1 MTDGILT
8 GDNAASGRNGR
19 APKPTY
25 GNRAIWSWAF
35 YDFANSPFTTLVITF
50 VYATYFTQVIAPD
63 PITGTALWSRAITI
77 TALITAICSP
87 LLGALADRGGY
98 RKAFV
103 LAFSLVCILA
113 TAALYQVL
121 PGQVAAALVLVVIA
135 NLGYEFAT
143 VFYNA
148 FLPDISPPGRIG
160 RISGY
165 GWALGYAGG
174 LLALLLALVALVQP
188 EIPWFGFSTEAGE
201 NIRAT
206 NLLTAAWFA
215 LFTLPF
221 LLWVPE
227 DRSATSARGRVVG
240 DAVRQ
245 LRETFAEIRRYRQIV
260 RLLVARFFYNNGL
273 VTVIAFGGIYAAE
286 SFGFT
291 LQEVLIFGIA
301 LNVAAGAGALAMG
314 HLDDR
319 IGGKRTIVISL
330 IGLGLATVLAIMATD
345 KLWLWAAGVIIGI
358 FLGPNQAA
366 SRSLM
371 GRFVP
376 GEKENEFYGF
386 FAFSGKLTAFL
397 GPFLLG
403 VLTQWTGSQR
413 WGVSVVLVMFAVGL
427 LLLIPLDEQEGIARA
442 GRGGAT

>member
-1 MTDGILT
+1 MQ
-8 GDNAASGRNGR
+8 AKPEYGR
-19 APKPTY
+19 
-25 GNRAIWSWAF
+25 RAIWSWAL
-35 YDFANSPFTTLVITF
+35 YDFGNSAFTTLVITF
-50 VYATYFTQVIAPD
+50 VYATYFTQAIAPH
-63 PITGTALWSRAITI
+63 PITGTVLWSRAVTV

-103 LAFSLVCILA
+103 LLSTLVCVLA
-113 TAALYQVL
+113 TAGLYQVL
-121 PGQVAAALVLVVIA
+121 PGQVMAALVLVVIA
-135 NLGYEFAT
+135 NLGYEIAT

-165 GWALGYAGG
+165 GWALGYVGG

-188 EIPWFGFSTEAGE
+188 ATPWFGFSTEAGE

-215 LFTLPF
+215 VFALPF

-227 DRSATSARGRVVG
+227 DRSAVSGRGRVIG

-245 LRETFAEIRRYRQIV
+245 LRGTFSEIRRYRQIV

-291 LQEVLIFGIA
+291 LEEVLVFGIA

-314 HLDDR
+314 YLADR
-319 IGGKRTIVISL
+319 IGGKGTIIISL
-330 IGLGLATVLAIMATD
+330 VGLTVATVLAIVATD
-345 KLWLWAAGVIIGI
+345 KLLLWVTGVIIGI

-376 GEKENEFYGF
+376 KEKENEFFGF
-386 FAFSGKLTAFL
+386 FAFSGKLTAFV

-413 WGVSVVLVMFAVGL
+413 WGISVVLVLFAVGL
-427 LLLIPLDEQEGIARA
+427 VLMIPLDEQEGIARA
-442 GRGGAT
+442 ERG

>member
-1 MTDGILT
+1 M
-8 GDNAASGRNGR
+8 R
-19 APKPTY
+19 AKPAY
-25 GNRAIWSWAF
+25 GPRAIWSWAF
-35 YDFANSPFTTLVITF
+35 YDFGNSCFTTLVITF
-50 VYATYFTQVIAPD
+50 VYGTYFTQAIAPD
-63 PITGTALWSRAITI
+63 PITGTALWSRAIAA
-77 TALITAICSP
+77 TALITAVCSP

-103 LAFSLVCILA
+103 LGFSLICVLA
-113 TAALYQVL
+113 TAGLYPVL
-121 PGQVAAALVLVVIA
+121 PGQITAALVLVVIA

-148 FLPDISPPGRIG
+148 FLPDISPPRRIG

-165 GWALGYAGG
+165 GWALGYVGG

-188 EIPWFGFSTEAGE
+188 ATPWFGFSTEAGE

-227 DRSATSARGRVVG
+227 DRSAVSDRGRVVE
-240 DAVRQ
+240 DAVHQ
-245 LRETFAEIRRYRQIV
+245 LRGTFAEIRRYRQIV
-260 RLLVARFFYNNGL
+260 LLLVARFFYNNGL
-273 VTVIAFGGIYAAE
+273 VTVIAFGGIYAAQ

-291 LQEVLIFGIA
+291 LQEVLIFGIV

-314 HLDDR
+314 HLDDL
-319 IGGKRTIVISL
+319 IGGKRTILISVV
-330 IGLGLATVLAIMATD
+330 GLGLAAALAIAATD
-345 KLWLWAAGVIIGI
+345 KVWLWVAGVITGI
-358 FLGPNQAA
+358 FMGPNQAA

-376 GEKENEFYGF
+376 EDKENEFYGF
-386 FAFSGKLTAFL
+386 FAFSGKMTAPL
-397 GPFLLG
+397 GPLLLG
-403 VLTQWTGSQR
+403 LLTQWTGSQR
-413 WGVSVVLVMFAVGL
+413 WGVSVVLVLFAAGL
-427 LLLIPLDEQEGIARA
+427 MLLIPLDEREGIARA
-442 GRGGAT
+442 ERGGTS

>member
-1 MTDGILT
+1 MQ
-8 GDNAASGRNGR
+8 AKPEYGR
-19 APKPTY
+19 
-25 GNRAIWSWAF
+25 RAIWSWAL
-35 YDFANSPFTTLVITF
+35 YDFGNSAFTTLVITF
-50 VYATYFTQVIAPD
+50 VYATYFTQAIAPD
-63 PITGTALWSRAITI
+63 PITGTVLWSRAVTV

-103 LAFSLVCILA
+103 LLSTLVCVLA
-113 TAALYQVL
+113 TAGLYQVL
-121 PGQVAAALVLVVIA
+121 PGQVMAALVLVVIA
-135 NLGYEFAT
+135 NLGYEIAT

-165 GWALGYAGG
+165 GWALGYVGG

-188 EIPWFGFSTEAGE
+188 ATPWFGFSTEAGE

-215 LFTLPF
+215 VFALPF

-227 DRSATSARGRVVG
+227 DRSAVSGRGRVIG

-245 LRETFAEIRRYRQIV
+245 LRGTFSEIRRHRQIV

-291 LQEVLIFGIA
+291 LEEVLVFGIA

-314 HLDDR
+314 YLDDR
-319 IGGKRTIVISL
+319 IGGKRTIIISL
-330 IGLGLATVLAIMATD
+330 IGLTVATVLAIVATD
-345 KLWLWAAGVIIGI
+345 KLLLWVTGVIIGI

-376 GEKENEFYGF
+376 KEKENEFFGF
-386 FAFSGKLTAFL
+386 FAFSGKLTAFV

-413 WGVSVVLVMFAVGL
+413 WGISVVLVLFAVGL
-427 LLLIPLDEQEGIARA
+427 VLMIPLDEQEGIARA
-442 GRGGAT
+442 ERG

>member
-1 MTDGILT
+1 MQ
-8 GDNAASGRNGR
+8 AKPEYGR
-19 APKPTY
+19 
-25 GNRAIWSWAF
+25 RAIWSWAL
-35 YDFANSPFTTLVITF
+35 YDFGNSAFTTLVITF
-50 VYATYFTQVIAPD
+50 VYATYFTQAIAPD
-63 PITGTALWSRAITI
+63 PITGTVLWSRAVTV

-103 LAFSLVCILA
+103 LLSTLVCVLA
-113 TAALYQVL
+113 TAGLFQVL
-121 PGQVAAALVLVVIA
+121 PGQVMAALVLVVIA
-135 NLGYEFAT
+135 NLGYEIAT

-165 GWALGYAGG
+165 GWALGYVGG

-188 EIPWFGFSTEAGE
+188 ATPWFGFSTEAGE

-215 LFTLPF
+215 VFALPF

-227 DRSATSARGRVVG
+227 DRSAVSGRGRVIG

-245 LRETFAEIRRYRQIV
+245 LRGTFSEIRRYRQIV

-291 LQEVLIFGIA
+291 LEEVLVFGIA

-314 HLDDR
+314 YLDDR
-319 IGGKRTIVISL
+319 IGGKRTIIISL
-330 IGLGLATVLAIMATD
+330 IGLTVATVLAIVATD
-345 KLWLWAAGVIIGI
+345 KLLLWVTGVIIGI

-376 GEKENEFYGF
+376 KEKENEFFGF
-386 FAFSGKLTAFL
+386 FAFSGKLTAFV

-413 WGVSVVLVMFAVGL
+413 WGISVVLVLFAVGL
-427 LLLIPLDEQEGIARA
+427 VLMIPLDEQEGIARA
-442 GRGGAT
+442 ERG

>member
-1 MTDGILT
+1 MQ
-8 GDNAASGRNGR
+8 AKPEYGR
-19 APKPTY
+19 
-25 GNRAIWSWAF
+25 RAIWSWAL
-35 YDFANSPFTTLVITF
+35 YDFGNSAFTTLVITF
-50 VYATYFTQVIAPD
+50 VYATYFTQAIAPD
-63 PITGTALWSRAITI
+63 PITGTVLWSRAVTV

-103 LAFSLVCILA
+103 LLSTLVCVLA
-113 TAALYQVL
+113 TAGLYQVL
-121 PGQVAAALVLVVIA
+121 PGQVMAALVLVVIA
-135 NLGYEFAT
+135 NLGYEIAT

-165 GWALGYAGG
+165 GWALGYVGG

-188 EIPWFGFSTEAGE
+188 ATPWFGFSTEAGE

-206 NLLTAAWFA
+206 NLLTAAWFSVFA
-215 LFTLPF
+215 LPF

-227 DRSATSARGRVVG
+227 DRSAVSGRGRVIG

-245 LRETFAEIRRYRQIV
+245 LRGTFSEIRRYRQIV

-291 LQEVLIFGIA
+291 LEEVLVFGIA

-314 HLDDR
+314 YLDDR
-319 IGGKRTIVISL
+319 IGGKRTIIISL
-330 IGLGLATVLAIMATD
+330 VGLTVATVLAIVATD
-345 KLWLWAAGVIIGI
+345 KLLLWVTGVIIGI

-376 GEKENEFYGF
+376 KEKENEFFGF
-386 FAFSGKLTAFL
+386 FAFSGKLTAFV

-413 WGVSVVLVMFAVGL
+413 WGISVVLVLFAVGL
-427 LLLIPLDEQEGIARA
+427 VLMIPLDEQEGIARA
-442 GRGGAT
+442 ERG

>member
-1 MTDGILT
+1 MQ
-8 GDNAASGRNGR
+8 AKPEYGR
-19 APKPTY
+19 
-25 GNRAIWSWAF
+25 RAIWSWAL
-35 YDFANSPFTTLVITF
+35 YDFGNSAFTTLVITF
-50 VYATYFTQVIAPD
+50 VYATYFTQAIAPD
-63 PITGTALWSRAITI
+63 PITGTVLWSRAITV

-103 LAFSLVCILA
+103 VLSTLVCVLA
-113 TAALYQVL
+113 TAGLFQVL
-121 PGQVAAALVLVVIA
+121 PGQVMAALVLVVIA
-135 NLGYEFAT
+135 NLGYEIAT

-165 GWALGYAGG
+165 GWALGYVGG

-188 EIPWFGFSTEAGE
+188 ATPWFGFSTEAGE

-206 NLLTAAWFA
+206 NLLTAAWFSVFA
-215 LFTLPF
+215 LPF

-227 DRSATSARGRVVG
+227 DRSAISDRGRVIG

-245 LRETFAEIRRYRQIV
+245 LRGTFSEVRRYRQIV

-291 LQEVLIFGIA
+291 LEEVLVFGIA

-314 HLDDR
+314 YLDDR
-319 IGGKRTIVISL
+319 IGGKRTIIISL
-330 IGLGLATVLAIMATD
+330 IGLTVATILAIAATD
-345 KLWLWAAGVIIGI
+345 KLLLWVAGVIIGI

-376 GEKENEFYGF
+376 KKKENEFFGF
-386 FAFSGKLTAFL
+386 FAFSGKLTAFV

-413 WGVSVVLVMFAVGL
+413 WGISVVLVLFAVGL
-427 LLLIPLDEQEGIARA
+427 VLMIPLDEQDGIARA
-442 GRGGAT
+442 ERG

>member
-1 MTDGILT
+1 MQ
-8 GDNAASGRNGR
+8 AKPEYGR
-19 APKPTY
+19 
-25 GNRAIWSWAF
+25 RAIWSWAL
-35 YDFANSPFTTLVITF
+35 YDFGNSAFTTLVITF
-50 VYATYFTQVIAPD
+50 VYATYFTQAIAPD
-63 PITGTALWSRAITI
+63 PITGTVLWSRAITV
-77 TALITAICSP
+77 TALVTAICSP

-103 LAFSLVCILA
+103 VLSTLVCVLA
-113 TAALYQVL
+113 TAGLFQVL
-121 PGQVAAALVLVVIA
+121 PGQVMAALVLVVIA
-135 NLGYEFAT
+135 NLGYEIAT

-165 GWALGYAGG
+165 GWALGYVGG

-188 EIPWFGFSTEAGE
+188 ATPWFGFSTEAGE

-215 LFTLPF
+215 VFALPF

-227 DRSATSARGRVVG
+227 DRSAISGRGRVIG

-245 LRETFAEIRRYRQIV
+245 LRGTFSEIRRHRQIV

-291 LQEVLIFGIA
+291 LEEVLVFGIA

-314 HLDDR
+314 YLDDR
-319 IGGKRTIVISL
+319 IGGKRTIIISL
-330 IGLGLATVLAIMATD
+330 VGLTVATVLAIVATD
-345 KLWLWAAGVIIGI
+345 KLLLWVTGVIIGI

-376 GEKENEFYGF
+376 KEKENEFFGF
-386 FAFSGKLTAFL
+386 FAFSGKLTAFV

-413 WGVSVVLVMFAVGL
+413 WGISVVLVLFAVGL
-427 LLLIPLDEQEGIARA
+427 VLMIPLDEQEGIARA
-442 GRGGAT
+442 ERG

>member
-1 MTDGILT
+1 MTAVRDRKPSYGP
-8 GDNAASGRNGR
+8 R
-19 APKPTY
+19 AT
-25 GNRAIWSWAF
+25 WSWAF
-35 YDFANSPFTTLVITF
+35 YDFANSSFTTLVITF
-50 VYATYFTQVIAPD
+50 VYATYFTQAIAPD
-63 PITGTALWSRAITI
+63 PITGTALWSRAIAI
-77 TALITAICSP
+77 TALITAVCSP

-103 LAFSLVCILA
+103 LLFSLVCVLA

-121 PGQVAAALVLVVIA
+121 PGQIVAALAIVIVA

-160 RISGY
+160 RVSGY
-165 GWALGYAGG
+165 GWALGYVGG
-174 LLALLLALVALVQP
+174 LLALLLALIALVQP
-188 EIPWFGFSTEAGE
+188 ETPWFGFSTEAGE

-206 NLLTAAWFA
+206 NLLTALWFA

-221 LLWVPE
+221 LFWVPE
-227 DRSATSARGRVVG
+227 DRSRTSDRGRVIV
-240 DAVRQ
+240 DAMRQ
-245 LRETFAEIRRYRQIV
+245 LRGTFAEIRHYGQIV

-291 LQEVLIFGIA
+291 LQEVLIFGIV
-301 LNVAAGAGALAMG
+301 LNVAAGAGALLMG

-319 IGGKRTIVISL
+319 IGGKRTIIISL
-330 IGLGLATVLAIMATD
+330 IGLGLATVLAIAATD
-345 KLWLWAAGVIIGI
+345 KQWLWVAGVITGI

-376 GEKENEFYGF
+376 REKGNEFYGF

-413 WGVSVVLVMFAVGL
+413 WGISVVLVMFAVGL
-427 LLLIPLDEQEGIARA
+427 VLLIPLNEREGIARA
-442 GRGGAT
+442 ERNGVPR

>member
-1 MTDGILT
+1 MQ
-8 GDNAASGRNGR
+8 AKPEYGR
-19 APKPTY
+19 
-25 GNRAIWSWAF
+25 RAIWSWAL
-35 YDFANSPFTTLVITF
+35 YDFGNSAFTTLVITF
-50 VYATYFTQVIAPD
+50 VYATYFTQAIAPD
-63 PITGTALWSRAITI
+63 PITGTVLWSRAITV
-77 TALITAICSP
+77 TALVTAICSP

-103 LAFSLVCILA
+103 VLSTLVCVLA
-113 TAALYQVL
+113 TAGLFQVL
-121 PGQVAAALVLVVIA
+121 PGQVMAALILVVIA
-135 NLGYEFAT
+135 NLGYEIAT

-165 GWALGYAGG
+165 GWALGYVGG

-188 EIPWFGFSTEAGE
+188 ATPWFGFSTEAGE

-215 LFTLPF
+215 VFALPF

-227 DRSATSARGRVVG
+227 DRSAISDRGRVIG

-245 LRETFAEIRRYRQIV
+245 LRGTFSEIRRYRQIV

-291 LQEVLIFGIA
+291 LEEVLVFGIA

-314 HLDDR
+314 YLDDR
-319 IGGKRTIVISL
+319 IGGKRTIIISL
-330 IGLGLATVLAIMATD
+330 IGLTVATVLAIVATD
-345 KLWLWAAGVIIGI
+345 KLLLWVTGVIIGI

-376 GEKENEFYGF
+376 KEKENEFFGF
-386 FAFSGKLTAFL
+386 FAFSGKLTAFV

-413 WGVSVVLVMFAVGL
+413 WGISVVLVLFAVGL
-427 LLLIPLDEQEGIARA
+427 VLMIPLDEQDGIARA
-442 GRGGAT
+442 ERG

>member
-1 MTDGILT
+1 MKG
-8 GDNAASGRNGR
+8 ASHSRLS
-19 APKPTY
+19 KPVY
-25 GNRAIWSWAF
+25 GPRSVWSWAF
-35 YDFANSPFTTLVITF
+35 YDFANSSFTTLVITF
-50 VYATYFTQVIAPD
+50 VYATYFTQAIAPD

-77 TALITAICSP
+77 TALVTAVCSP

-103 LAFSLVCILA
+103 LLFSLVCVLA
-113 TAALYQVL
+113 TAGLYQVL
-121 PGQVAAALVLVVIA
+121 PGQVAAALILVVIA

-148 FLPDISPPGRIG
+148 FLPDIAPQGRIG

-165 GWALGYAGG
+165 GWALGYVGG
-174 LLALLLALVALVQP
+174 LLALLLALIALIQP
-188 EIPWFGFSTEAGE
+188 TTPWFGFSTEAGE
-201 NIRAT
+201 NVRAS

-215 LFTLPF
+215 VFTLPF
-221 LLWVPE
+221 LFWVPE
-227 DRSATSARGRVVG
+227 DRSRISDRGRVVG

-245 LRETFAEIRRYRQIV
+245 LRDTFAHVRRYRQIV

-286 SFGFT
+286 TFGFT
-291 LQEVLIFGIA
+291 LQEVLVFGIV
-301 LNVAAGAGALAMG
+301 LNVAAGAGALLMG
-314 HLDDR
+314 YFDDWA
-319 IGGKRTIVISL
+319 GGKRTIIVSL
-330 IGLGLATVLAIMATD
+330 VGLALAAALAIAATD
-345 KLWLWAAGVIIGI
+345 KLWLWVAGVITGI

-376 GEKENEFYGF
+376 RETENEFFGF
-386 FAFSGKLTAFL
+386 FAFSGKLTAFV

-413 WGVSVVLVMFAVGL
+413 WGISVVLVMFAAGLVL
-427 LLLIPLDEQEGIARA
+427 LLPLDEQEGIERA
-442 GRGGAT
+442 QRHVADNS

>member
-1 MTDGILT
+1 MTGVAERRSLKPLY
-8 GDNAASGRNGR
+8 GR
-19 APKPTY
+19 
-25 GNRAIWSWAF
+25 RAIWSWAM
-35 YDFANSPFTTLVITF
+35 YDFANSAFTTLVITF
-50 VYATYFTQVIAPD
+50 VYATYFTQAIAPD
-63 PITGTALWSRAITI
+63 PITGTALWSRAIAI

-103 LAFSLVCILA
+103 LLSSLVCVLA
-113 TAALYQVL
+113 TAGLYQVL
-121 PGQVAAALVLVVIA
+121 PGQIAAALVLVIVA

-148 FLPDISPPGRIG
+148 FLPDIAPPGRIG
-160 RISGY
+160 RVSGY
-165 GWALGYAGG
+165 GWALGYVGG
-174 LLALLLALVALVQP
+174 LLALLVALVALVQP
-188 EIPWFGFSTEAGE
+188 ANPWFGFSTEAGE

-215 LFTLPF
+215 VFTLPF
-221 LLWVPE
+221 LFWVPE
-227 DRSATSARGRVVG
+227 DRSAISDRGSVVG

-245 LRETFAEIRRYRQIV
+245 LRNTFAEIRRYRQIV

-291 LQEVLIFGIA
+291 LQEVLVFGIA

-314 HLDDR
+314 YLDDR
-319 IGGKRTIVISL
+319 IGGKRTIIISL
-330 IGLGLATVLAIMATD
+330 IGLTVATALAIVATD
-345 KLWLWAAGVIIGI
+345 KLWLWVAGVITGI

-366 SRSLM
+366 SRSLL

-376 GEKENEFYGF
+376 KGTENEFFGF
-386 FAFSGKLTAFL
+386 FAFSGKLTAFV

-413 WGVSVVLVMFAVGL
+413 WGISVVLVLFAAGL
-427 LLLIPLDEQEGIARA
+427 VLMIPLDEQEGISRA
-442 GRGGAT
+442 ERG

>member
-1 MTDGILT
+1 MQ
-8 GDNAASGRNGR
+8 AKPEYGR
-19 APKPTY
+19 
-25 GNRAIWSWAF
+25 RAIWSWAL
-35 YDFANSPFTTLVITF
+35 YDFGNSAFTTLVITF
-50 VYATYFTQVIAPD
+50 VYATYFTQAIAPD
-63 PITGTALWSRAITI
+63 PITGTVLWSRAITV

-103 LAFSLVCILA
+103 VLSTLVCVLA
-113 TAALYQVL
+113 TAGLFQVL
-121 PGQVAAALVLVVIA
+121 PGQVMAALVLVVIA
-135 NLGYEFAT
+135 NLGYEIAT

-165 GWALGYAGG
+165 GWALGYVGG

-188 EIPWFGFSTEAGE
+188 ATPWFGFSTEAGE

-206 NLLTAAWFA
+206 NLLTAAWFSVFA
-215 LFTLPF
+215 LPF

-227 DRSATSARGRVVG
+227 DRSAISDRGRVIG

-245 LRETFAEIRRYRQIV
+245 LRGTFSEVRRYRQIV

-291 LQEVLIFGIA
+291 LEEVLVFGIA

-314 HLDDR
+314 YLDDR
-319 IGGKRTIVISL
+319 IGGKRTIIISL
-330 IGLGLATVLAIMATD
+330 IGLTVATILAIAATD
-345 KLWLWAAGVIIGI
+345 KLLLWVAGVIIGI

-376 GEKENEFYGF
+376 KEKENEFFGF
-386 FAFSGKLTAFL
+386 FAFSGKLTAFV

-413 WGVSVVLVMFAVGL
+413 WGISVVLVLFAVGL
-427 LLLIPLDEQEGIARA
+427 VLMIPLDEQDGIARA
-442 GRGGAT
+442 ERG

>member
-1 MTDGILT
+1 MQ
-8 GDNAASGRNGR
+8 AKPEYGR
-19 APKPTY
+19 
-25 GNRAIWSWAF
+25 RAIWSWAL
-35 YDFANSPFTTLVITF
+35 YDFGNSAFTTLVITF
-50 VYATYFTQVIAPD
+50 VYATYFTQAIAPD
-63 PITGTALWSRAITI
+63 PITGTVLWSRAVTV

-103 LAFSLVCILA
+103 LLSTLVCVLA
-113 TAALYQVL
+113 TAGLYQVL
-121 PGQVAAALVLVVIA
+121 PGQVMAALVLVVIA
-135 NLGYEFAT
+135 NLGYEIAT

-165 GWALGYAGG
+165 GWALGYVGG

-188 EIPWFGFSTEAGE
+188 ATPWFGFSTEAGE

-215 LFTLPF
+215 VFALPF

-227 DRSATSARGRVVG
+227 DRSAVSGRGRVIG

-245 LRETFAEIRRYRQIV
+245 LRSTFSEIRRHRQIV

-291 LQEVLIFGIA
+291 LEEVLVFGIA

-314 HLDDR
+314 YLDDR
-319 IGGKRTIVISL
+319 IGGKRTIIISL
-330 IGLGLATVLAIMATD
+330 VGLTVATVLAIVATD
-345 KLWLWAAGVIIGI
+345 KLLLWVTGVIIGI

-376 GEKENEFYGF
+376 KEKENEFFGF
-386 FAFSGKLTAFL
+386 FAFSGKLTAFV

-413 WGVSVVLVMFAVGL
+413 WGISVVLVLFAVGL
-427 LLLIPLDEQEGIARA
+427 VLMIPLDEQEGIARA
-442 GRGGAT
+442 ERG

>member
-1 MTDGILT
+1 MQ
-8 GDNAASGRNGR
+8 AKPEYGR
-19 APKPTY
+19 
-25 GNRAIWSWAF
+25 RAIWSWAL
-35 YDFANSPFTTLVITF
+35 YDFGNSAFTTLVITF
-50 VYATYFTQVIAPD
+50 VYATYFTQAIVPD
-63 PITGTALWSRAITI
+63 PITGTVLWSRAVTV

-103 LAFSLVCILA
+103 LLSTLVCVLA
-113 TAALYQVL
+113 TAGLYQVL
-121 PGQVAAALVLVVIA
+121 PGQVMAALVLVVIA
-135 NLGYEFAT
+135 NLGYEIAT

-165 GWALGYAGG
+165 GWALGYVGG

-188 EIPWFGFSTEAGE
+188 ATPWFGFSTEAGE

-215 LFTLPF
+215 VFALPF

-227 DRSATSARGRVVG
+227 DRSAVSGRGRVIG

-245 LRETFAEIRRYRQIV
+245 LRGTFSEIRRHRQIV

-291 LQEVLIFGIA
+291 LEEVLVFGIA

-314 HLDDR
+314 YLDDR
-319 IGGKRTIVISL
+319 IGGKRTIIISL
-330 IGLGLATVLAIMATD
+330 VGLTVATVLAIVATD
-345 KLWLWAAGVIIGI
+345 KLLLWVTGVIIGI

-376 GEKENEFYGF
+376 KEKENEFFGF
-386 FAFSGKLTAFL
+386 FAFSGKLTAFV

-413 WGVSVVLVMFAVGL
+413 WGISVVLVLFAVGL
-427 LLLIPLDEQEGIARA
+427 VLMIPLAEQEGIARA
-442 GRGGAT
+442 ERG

>member
-1 MTDGILT
+1 MQ
-8 GDNAASGRNGR
+8 AKPEYGR
-19 APKPTY
+19 
-25 GNRAIWSWAF
+25 RAIWSWAL
-35 YDFANSPFTTLVITF
+35 YDFGNSAFTTLVITF
-50 VYATYFTQVIAPD
+50 VYATYFTQAIAPD
-63 PITGTALWSRAITI
+63 PITGTVLWSRAITV

-103 LAFSLVCILA
+103 VLSTLVCVLA
-113 TAALYQVL
+113 TAGLFQVL
-121 PGQVAAALVLVVIA
+121 PGQVMAALVLVVIA
-135 NLGYEFAT
+135 NLGYEIAT

-165 GWALGYAGG
+165 GWALGYVGG

-188 EIPWFGFSTEAGE
+188 ATTWFGFSTEAGE

-215 LFTLPF
+215 VFALPF

-227 DRSATSARGRVVG
+227 DRSAVSGRGRVIG

-245 LRETFAEIRRYRQIV
+245 LRGTFSEIRRYRQIV

-291 LQEVLIFGIA
+291 LEEVLVFGIA

-314 HLDDR
+314 YLDDR
-319 IGGKRTIVISL
+319 IGGKRTIIISL
-330 IGLGLATVLAIMATD
+330 VGLTVATVLAIVATD
-345 KLWLWAAGVIIGI
+345 KLLLWVTGVIIGI

-376 GEKENEFYGF
+376 KEKENEFFGF
-386 FAFSGKLTAFL
+386 FAFSGKLTAFV

-413 WGVSVVLVMFAVGL
+413 WGISVVLVLFAVGL
-427 LLLIPLDEQEGIARA
+427 VLMIPLDEQDGIARA
-442 GRGGAT
+442 ERG

>member
-1 MTDGILT
+1 MQ
-8 GDNAASGRNGR
+8 AKPEYGR
-19 APKPTY
+19 
-25 GNRAIWSWAF
+25 RAIWSWAL
-35 YDFANSPFTTLVITF
+35 YDFGNSAFTTLVITF
-50 VYATYFTQVIAPD
+50 VYATYFTQAIAPD
-63 PITGTALWSRAITI
+63 PITGTVLWSRAVTV

-103 LAFSLVCILA
+103 VLSTLVCVLA
-113 TAALYQVL
+113 TAGLFQVL
-121 PGQVAAALVLVVIA
+121 PGQVMAALVLVVIA
-135 NLGYEFAT
+135 NLGYEIAT

-165 GWALGYAGG
+165 GWALGYVGG

-188 EIPWFGFSTEAGE
+188 ATPWFGFSTEAGE

-215 LFTLPF
+215 VFALPF

-227 DRSATSARGRVVG
+227 DRSAVSGRGSVIG

-245 LRETFAEIRRYRQIV
+245 LRGTFSEIRRHRQIV

-291 LQEVLIFGIA
+291 LEEVLVFGIA

-314 HLDDR
+314 YLDDR
-319 IGGKRTIVISL
+319 IGGKRTIIISL
-330 IGLGLATVLAIMATD
+330 IGLTVATVLAIVATD
-345 KLWLWAAGVIIGI
+345 KLLLWVTGVIIGI

-376 GEKENEFYGF
+376 KEKENEFFGF
-386 FAFSGKLTAFL
+386 FAFSGKLTAFV

-413 WGVSVVLVMFAVGL
+413 WGISVVLVLFAVGL
-427 LLLIPLDEQEGIARA
+427 VLMIPLDEQEGIARA
-442 GRGGAT
+442 ERG

>member
-1 MTDGILT
+1 MTAVRDRKPSYGP
-8 GDNAASGRNGR
+8 R
-19 APKPTY
+19 AT
-25 GNRAIWSWAF
+25 WSWAF
-35 YDFANSPFTTLVITF
+35 YDFANSSFTTLVITF
-50 VYATYFTQVIAPD
+50 VYATYFTQAIAPD
-63 PITGTALWSRAITI
+63 PITGTALWSRAIAI
-77 TALITAICSP
+77 TALVTAICSP

-103 LAFSLVCILA
+103 LLFSLVCVLA
-113 TAALYQVL
+113 TAALYRVL
-121 PGQVAAALVLVVIA
+121 PGQIVAALAIVIVA

-160 RISGY
+160 RVSGY
-165 GWALGYAGG
+165 GWALGYVGG

-188 EIPWFGFSTEAGE
+188 ETPWFGFSTEAGE

-206 NLLTAAWFA
+206 NLLTALWFA

-221 LLWVPE
+221 LFWVPE
-227 DRSATSARGRVVG
+227 DRSGTSDRGHVIG
-240 DAVRQ
+240 DAMRQ
-245 LRETFAEIRRYRQIV
+245 LRDTFAEIRRYGQIV

-286 SFGFT
+286 TFGFT
-291 LQEVLIFGIA
+291 LQEVLIFGIV
-301 LNVAAGAGALAMG
+301 LNVAAGAGALLMG

-319 IGGKRTIVISL
+319 IGGKRTIIISL
-330 IGLGLATVLAIMATD
+330 IGLGLATVLAIAATD
-345 KLWLWAAGVIIGI
+345 KLWLWVAGVITGI

-376 GEKENEFYGF
+376 REKENEFYGF

-427 LLLIPLDEQEGIARA
+427 VLLIPLNEREGIARA
-442 GRGGAT
+442 ERNGAP

>member
-1 MTDGILT
+1 MTAVRDRKPSYGP
-8 GDNAASGRNGR
+8 R
-19 APKPTY
+19 AT
-25 GNRAIWSWAF
+25 WSWAF
-35 YDFANSPFTTLVITF
+35 YDFANSSFTTLVITF
-50 VYATYFTQVIAPD
+50 VYATYFTQAIAPD
-63 PITGTALWSRAITI
+63 PITGTALWSRAIAI
-77 TALITAICSP
+77 TALVTAICSP

-103 LAFSLVCILA
+103 LLFSLVCVLA

-121 PGQVAAALVLVVIA
+121 PGQIVAALAIVIVA

-160 RISGY
+160 RVSGY
-165 GWALGYAGG
+165 GWALGYVGG

-188 EIPWFGFSTEAGE
+188 ETPWFGFSTEAGE

-206 NLLTAAWFA
+206 NLLTALWFA

-221 LLWVPE
+221 LFWVPE
-227 DRSATSARGRVVG
+227 DRSGTSDRGHVIG
-240 DAVRQ
+240 DAMRQ
-245 LRETFAEIRRYRQIV
+245 LRDTFAEIRRYGQIV

-286 SFGFT
+286 TFGFT
-291 LQEVLIFGIA
+291 LQEVLIFGIV
-301 LNVAAGAGALAMG
+301 LNVAAGAGALLMG

-319 IGGKRTIVISL
+319 IGGKRTIIISL
-330 IGLGLATVLAIMATD
+330 IGLGLATVLAIAATD
-345 KLWLWAAGVIIGI
+345 KLWLWVAGVITGI

-376 GEKENEFYGF
+376 REKENEFYGF

-427 LLLIPLDEQEGIARA
+427 VLLIPLNEREGIARA
-442 GRGGAT
+442 ERNGAP

>member
-1 MTDGILT
+1 MTSAPHSRPLKPVYGP
-8 GDNAASGRNGR
+8 R
-19 APKPTY
+19 AV
-25 GNRAIWSWAF
+25 WSWAF
-35 YDFANSPFTTLVITF
+35 YDFANSSFTTLVITF
-50 VYATYFTQVIAPD
+50 VYATYFTQTIAPD
-63 PITGTALWSRAITI
+63 PITGTVLWSRAITI
-77 TALITAICSP
+77 TALITATCSP

-103 LAFSLVCILA
+103 LLFSLVCVLA

-121 PGQVAAALVLVVIA
+121 PGQVAAALILVVIA

-148 FLPDISPPGRIG
+148 FLPDITSQGRIG
-160 RISGY
+160 RVSGY
-165 GWALGYAGG
+165 GWALGYVGG
-174 LLALLLALVALVQP
+174 LLALLLALVALIQP
-188 EIPWFGFSTEAGE
+188 DTPWFGLSTEAGE
-201 NIRAT
+201 NVRAT

-215 LFTLPF
+215 VFTLPF
-221 LLWVPE
+221 LVWVAE
-227 DRSATSARGRVVG
+227 DRTAVSDRGHVIG

-245 LRETFAEIRRYRQIV
+245 LRNTVAEIRRYRQIV
-260 RLLVARFFYNNGL
+260 RLLVARFVYNNGL

-291 LQEVLIFGIA
+291 LQEVLVFGIA
-301 LNVAAGAGALAMG
+301 LNVAAGAGALLMG

-319 IGGKRTIVISL
+319 IGGKRTIVVSL
-330 IGLGLATVLAIMATD
+330 VGLTLATALAIAATD
-345 KLWLWAAGVIIGI
+345 KLWLWAAGVITGI

-376 GEKENEFYGF
+376 KEKENEFFGF
-386 FAFSGKLTAFL
+386 FAFSGKLTAFV

-403 VLTQWTGSQR
+403 VLTPVDRVTALGR
-413 WGVSVVLVMFAVGL
+413 FRGAGHVRPGIGVVAT
-427 LLLIPLDEQEGIARA
+427 ARRA
-442 GRGGAT
+442 RRDRQGRTSCHG

>member
-1 MTDGILT
+1 MQ
-8 GDNAASGRNGR
+8 AKPEYGRR
-19 APKPTY
+19 AV
-25 GNRAIWSWAF
+25 WSWAL
-35 YDFANSPFTTLVITF
+35 YDFGNSAFTTLVITF
-50 VYATYFTQVIAPD
+50 VYATYFTQAIAPD
-63 PITGTALWSRAITI
+63 PITGTVLWSRAITV

-103 LAFSLVCILA
+103 LLSTLVCVLA
-113 TAALYQVL
+113 TAGLFQVL
-121 PGQVAAALVLVVIA
+121 PGQVMAALVLVVIA
-135 NLGYEFAT
+135 NLGYEIAT

-165 GWALGYAGG
+165 GWALGYVGG

-188 EIPWFGFSTEAGE
+188 ATPWFGFSTEAGE

-215 LFTLPF
+215 VFALPF

-227 DRSATSARGRVVG
+227 DRSAVSGRGRVIG

-245 LRETFAEIRRYRQIV
+245 LRGTFSEIRRYRQIV

-291 LQEVLIFGIA
+291 LEEVLVFGIA

-314 HLDDR
+314 YLDDR
-319 IGGKRTIVISL
+319 IGGKRTIIISL
-330 IGLGLATVLAIMATD
+330 VGLTVATVLAIVATD
-345 KLWLWAAGVIIGI
+345 KLLLWVTGVIIGI

-376 GEKENEFYGF
+376 KEKENEFFGF
-386 FAFSGKLTAFL
+386 FAFSGKLTAFV
-397 GPFLLG
+397 GPLLLG

-413 WGVSVVLVMFAVGL
+413 WGISVVLVLFAVGL
-427 LLLIPLDEQEGIARA
+427 VLMIPLDEQEGIARA
-442 GRGGAT
+442 ERG

>member
-1 MTDGILT
+1 MQA
-8 GDNAASGRNGR
+8 NPEYGRR
-19 APKPTY
+19 AV
-25 GNRAIWSWAF
+25 WSWAL
-35 YDFANSPFTTLVITF
+35 YDFGNSAFTTLVITF
-50 VYATYFTQVIAPD
+50 VYATYFTQAIAPD
-63 PITGTALWSRAITI
+63 PITGTVLWSRAITV

-103 LAFSLVCILA
+103 LLSTLVCVLA
-113 TAALYQVL
+113 TAGLFQVL
-121 PGQVAAALVLVVIA
+121 PGQVMAALVLVVIA
-135 NLGYEFAT
+135 NLGYEIAT

-165 GWALGYAGG
+165 GWALGYVGG

-188 EIPWFGFSTEAGE
+188 ATPWFGFSTEAGE

-215 LFTLPF
+215 VFALPF

-227 DRSATSARGRVVG
+227 DRSAVSGRGRVIG

-245 LRETFAEIRRYRQIV
+245 LRGTFSEIRRHRQIV

-291 LQEVLIFGIA
+291 LEEVLVFGIA
-301 LNVAAGAGALAMG
+301 LNVAAGTGALAMG
-314 HLDDR
+314 YLDDR
-319 IGGKRTIVISL
+319 IGGKRTIIISL
-330 IGLGLATVLAIMATD
+330 VGLTVATVLAIVATD
-345 KLWLWAAGVIIGI
+345 KLLLWVTGVIIGI

-376 GEKENEFYGF
+376 KEKENEFFGF
-386 FAFSGKLTAFL
+386 FAFSGKLTAFV

-413 WGVSVVLVMFAVGL
+413 WGISVVVVLFAVGL
-427 LLLIPLDEQEGIARA
+427 VLMIPLDEQEGIARA
-442 GRGGAT
+442 ERG